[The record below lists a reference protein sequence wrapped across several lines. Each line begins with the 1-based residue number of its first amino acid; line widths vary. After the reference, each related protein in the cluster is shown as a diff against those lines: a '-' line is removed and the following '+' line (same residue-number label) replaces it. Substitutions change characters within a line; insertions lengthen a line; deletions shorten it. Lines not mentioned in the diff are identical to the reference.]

1 MLRHSHSMM
10 NHQDKNSQIFIKKMM
25 RFQIRAV
32 CVSLFLVLFH
42 CCKYWRTLPAPFYRR
57 GIKCCSTSNTWTTEQ
72 GWHVNIEWVLLRH
85 FSHPMLIF
93 ALFISIS
100 FHRSAAHQFPV
111 TCSQRK
117 TGQRWH
123 VNNCEHWKISAL
135 LVAIPCQQTVSTNFL
150 RAQSRCNRQTHK
162 VLTSHTHRNLFS
174 LISLQLWIGIFV
186 LETEMP
192 VIIAIHCSSRAVFC
206 FEISREPRLFIL
218 AGRQVFAGLIGLLLD
233 LRGK

>member
-1 MLRHSHSMM
+1 
-10 NHQDKNSQIFIKKMM
+10 M
-25 RFQIRAV
+25 RFQIG
-32 CVSLFLVLFH
+32 VSLFWFFFTANIDGRCRHLFIDAASSAPWH
-42 CCKYWRTLPAPFYRR
+42 EPRHLTHGRLSKADMWTLNECYF
-57 GIKCCSTSNTWTTEQ
+57 TTF
-72 GWHVNIEWVLLRH
+72 LTRCL
-85 FSHPMLIF
+85 SS

-100 FHRSAAHQFPV
+100 FHRSAARQFPV

-150 RAQSRCNRQTHK
+150 CAQSRCNRQTHK

-174 LISLQLWIGIFV
+174 LISLQLWIWIFV

-192 VIIAIHCSSRAVFC
+192 VFIAIHCSSRAVFC